1 MFSEIVVLSHKT
13 GFNSKTY
20 TYKNPSIPPII
31 GQLVKI
37 PFGQKTYFGIVISLT
52 KTSQRPKL
60 KTIEKIYGKTPLI
73 TPNQIIFF
81 QKIADHYRGNI
92 SDILKL
98 ALPPIPVRQLKLLD
112 QKITVNNPKQN
123 INLIIAPS
131 ENQFPNIISRLKPKS
146 KITIFNSHDTPT
158 QKLKNYFQILS
169 NNSDTII
176 TTRSGILLPFQNLE
190 TITIYDEEDISY
202 QEERTPYYNCI
213 KAAEIY
219 CQIFPKT
226 KLNLISHSP
235 SLTSFYY
242 RKSVLTIKP
251 IITPTNL
258 KIVKINPNEKYET
271 NSAFFTKI
279 AQESINDNL
288 NNNRSVLIFLNK
300 TSPKG
305 FLFCQS
311 CQYKKFVPTAT
322 EDCPNCH
329 SPRIRFFSPNLNS
342 LQLEISKKY
351 PKTKI
356 SIIDSKTKPDL
367 RSNIFLGTKSSL
379 YVNFPEKLGLIIVTN
394 TDDIFYPYNYNSE
407 ISGFQ
412 TLRKIICIPSSSYIL
427 QTKNPDNNLIDQTI
441 TPNSTSFLNEQ
452 LKLRRSFDLP
462 PFSHSLTISI
472 QGKNLKLLKNKS
484 QKIIKLIKNQKNN
497 FNFGEITASQNNS
510 NLFNIYI
517 PVFHKDIKTFDII
530 IPQLPSKTTIKIN
543 YLDSQ

>member
-20 TYKNPSIPPII
+20 TYKNPPQPPTI

-37 PFGQKTYFGIVISLT
+37 PFGQKTYFGIVTSLT
-52 KTSQRPKL
+52 KTSKRPKL

-92 SDILKL
+92 SDILKF

-112 QKITVNNPKQN
+112 QKIIDSPKQN
-123 INLIIAPS
+123 INLIITAS

-158 QKLKNYFQILS
+158 QKLKNYFQILH
-169 NNSDTII
+169 NNTDTII
-176 TTRSGILLPFQNLE
+176 TTRSGILLPFQSLE

-202 QEERTPYYNCI
+202 QEERAPYYNCV

-219 CQIFPKT
+219 CQLFPKT

-235 SLTSFYY
+235 SLTSFYS

-251 IITPTNL
+251 IVIPTNL
-258 KIVKINPNEKYET
+258 KIVKINPYEKYET
-271 NSAFFTKI
+271 DSAFFTKI

-288 NNNRSVLIFLNK
+288 GNNKSILIFLNK

-305 FLFCQS
+305 FLYCQS

-379 YVNFPEKLGLIIVTN
+379 YVNFPEKLGLIIVIN

-407 ISGFQ
+407 IAGFQ
-412 TLRKIICIPSSSYIL
+412 TLRKIISIPSQNYIL
-427 QTKNPDNNLIDQTI
+427 QAKNPDNYLIDQTI
-441 TPNSTSFLNEQ
+441 TPSPNAFLNRVQ
-452 LKLRRSFDLP
+452 L
-462 PFSHSLTISI
+462 
-472 QGKNLKLLKNKS
+472 
-484 QKIIKLIKNQKNN
+484 
-497 FNFGEITASQNNS
+497 A
-510 NLFNIYI
+510 
-517 PVFHKDIKTFDII
+517 
-530 IPQLPSKTTIKIN
+530 
-543 YLDSQ
+543 

>member
-20 TYKNPSIPPII
+20 TYKNPPQPPTI

-37 PFGQKTYFGIVISLT
+37 PFWQKTYFGIVTSIT
-52 KTSQRPKL
+52 KTSKRPKL

-92 SDILKL
+92 SDILKF

-112 QKITVNNPKQN
+112 QKIIDSPKQN
-123 INLIIAPS
+123 INLIITAS

-158 QKLKNYFQILS
+158 QKLKNYFQILH
-169 NNSDTII
+169 NNTDNII
-176 TTRSGILLPFQNLE
+176 TTRSGILLPFQSLE

-202 QEERTPYYNCI
+202 QEERAPYYNCV

-219 CQIFPKT
+219 CQLFPKT

-235 SLTSFYY
+235 SLTSFYS

-251 IITPTNL
+251 IVIPTNL
-258 KIVKINPNEKYET
+258 KIVKINPYEKYET
-271 NSAFFTKI
+271 DSAFFTKI

-288 NNNRSVLIFLNK
+288 GNNKSILIFLNK

-305 FLFCQS
+305 FLYCQS

-379 YVNFPEKLGLIIVTN
+379 YVNFPEKLGLIIVIN

-407 ISGFQ
+407 IAGFQ
-412 TLRKIICIPSSSYIL
+412 TLRKIISIPSQNYIL
-427 QTKNPDNNLIDQTI
+427 QAKNPDNYLIDQTI
-441 TPNSTSFLNEQ
+441 TPSPNAFLSKQ
-452 LKLRRSFDLP
+452 LKLRQAFDLP
-462 PFSHSLTISI
+462 PFSHSLTLSI

-484 QKIIKLIKNQKNN
+484 QKIIKLIKNQKTN
-497 FNFGEITASQNNS
+497 FNFGEITAFQNSS
-510 NLFNIYI
+510 NLFNIFI
-517 PVFHKDIKTFDII
+517 PVFHKDINAFDII
-530 IPQLPSKTTIKIN
+530 IPQLPSKTTVKIN
-543 YLDSQ
+543 YLDTQ

>member
-20 TYKNPSIPPII
+20 TYKNPPQPPTI

-37 PFGQKTYFGIVISLT
+37 PFGQKTYFGIVTSLT
-52 KTSQRPKL
+52 KTSKRPKL

-92 SDILKL
+92 SDILKF

-112 QKITVNNPKQN
+112 QKIIDSPKQN
-123 INLIIAPS
+123 INLIITAS

-158 QKLKNYFQILS
+158 QKLKNYFQILH
-169 NNSDTII
+169 NNTDTII
-176 TTRSGILLPFQNLE
+176 TTRSGILLPFQSLE

-202 QEERTPYYNCI
+202 QEERAPYYNCV
-213 KAAEIY
+213 KVAEIY
-219 CQIFPKT
+219 CQLFPKT

-235 SLTSFYY
+235 SLTSFYS

-251 IITPTNL
+251 IVIPTNL
-258 KIVKINPNEKYET
+258 KIVKINPYEKYET
-271 NSAFFTKI
+271 DSAFFTKI

-288 NNNRSVLIFLNK
+288 GNNKSILIFLNK

-305 FLFCQS
+305 FLYCQS

-379 YVNFPEKLGLIIVTN
+379 YVNFPEKLGLIIVIN
-394 TDDIFYPYNYNSE
+394 ADDIFYPYNYNSE
-407 ISGFQ
+407 IAGFQ
-412 TLRKIICIPSSSYIL
+412 TLRKIISIPSQNYIL
-427 QTKNPDNNLIDQTI
+427 QAKNPDNYLIDQTI
-441 TPNSTSFLNEQ
+441 TPSPNAFLSKQ
-452 LKLRRSFDLP
+452 LKLRQAFDLP
-462 PFSHSLTISI
+462 PFSHSLTLSI

-484 QKIIKLIKNQKNN
+484 QKIIKLIKNQKTN
-497 FNFGEITASQNNS
+497 FNFGEITAFQNSS
-510 NLFNIYI
+510 NLFNIFI
-517 PVFHKDIKTFDII
+517 PVFHKDINAFDII
-530 IPQLPSKTTIKIN
+530 IPQLPSKTTVKIN
-543 YLDSQ
+543 YLDTQ

>member
-1 MFSEIVVLSHKT
+1 MFSEIIVLSHKT

-20 TYKNPSIPPII
+20 TYKNPPQPPTI

-37 PFGQKTYFGIVISLT
+37 PFGQKTYFGIVTSLT
-52 KTSQRPKL
+52 KTSKRPKL

-92 SDILKL
+92 SDILKF

-112 QKITVNNPKQN
+112 QKIIDSPKQN
-123 INLIIAPS
+123 INLIITAS

-158 QKLKNYFQILS
+158 QKLKNYFQILH
-169 NNSDTII
+169 NNTDTII
-176 TTRSGILLPFQNLE
+176 TTRSGILLPFQSLE

-202 QEERTPYYNCI
+202 QEERAPYYNCV

-219 CQIFPKT
+219 CQLFPKT

-235 SLTSFYY
+235 SLTSFYS

-251 IITPTNL
+251 IVIPTNL
-258 KIVKINPNEKYET
+258 KIVKINPYEKYET
-271 NSAFFTKI
+271 DSAFFTKI

-288 NNNRSVLIFLNK
+288 GNNKSILIFLNK

-305 FLFCQS
+305 FLYCQS

-379 YVNFPEKLGLIIVTN
+379 YVNFPEKLGLIIVIN

-407 ISGFQ
+407 IAGFQ
-412 TLRKIICIPSSSYIL
+412 TLRKIISIPSQNYIL
-427 QTKNPDNNLIDQTI
+427 QAKNPDNYLIDQTI
-441 TPNSTSFLNEQ
+441 TPSPNAFLSKQ
-452 LKLRRSFDLP
+452 LKLRQAFDLP
-462 PFSHSLTISI
+462 PFSHSLTLSI

-484 QKIIKLIKNQKNN
+484 QKIIKLIKNQKTN
-497 FNFGEITASQNNS
+497 FNFGEITAFQNSS
-510 NLFNIYI
+510 NLFNIFI
-517 PVFHKDIKTFDII
+517 PVFHKDINAFDII
-530 IPQLPSKTTIKIN
+530 IPQLPSKTTVKIN
-543 YLDSQ
+543 YLDTQ

>member
-20 TYKNPSIPPII
+20 TYKNPPQPPTI

-37 PFGQKTYFGIVISLT
+37 PFGQKTYFGIVTSLT
-52 KTSQRPKL
+52 KTSKRPKL

-92 SDILKL
+92 SDILKF

-112 QKITVNNPKQN
+112 QKIIDSPKQN
-123 INLIIAPS
+123 INLIITAS

-158 QKLKNYFQILS
+158 QKLKNYFQILH
-169 NNSDTII
+169 NNADTII
-176 TTRSGILLPFQNLE
+176 TTRSGILLPFQSLE

-202 QEERTPYYNCI
+202 QEERTPYYNCV
-213 KAAEIY
+213 KVAEIY
-219 CQIFPKT
+219 CQLFPKT

-235 SLTSFYY
+235 SLTSFYS

-251 IITPTNL
+251 IVIPTNL
-258 KIVKINPNEKYET
+258 KIVKINPYEKYET
-271 NSAFFTKI
+271 DSAFFTKI

-288 NNNRSVLIFLNK
+288 GNNKSILIFLNK

-305 FLFCQS
+305 FLYCQS

-379 YVNFPEKLGLIIVTN
+379 YVNFPEKLGLIIVIN
-394 TDDIFYPYNYNSE
+394 ADDIFYPYNYNSE
-407 ISGFQ
+407 IAGFQ
-412 TLRKIICIPSSSYIL
+412 TLRKIISIPSQNYIL
-427 QTKNPDNNLIDQTI
+427 QAKNPDNYLIDQTI
-441 TPNSTSFLNEQ
+441 TPSPNAFLSKQ
-452 LKLRRSFDLP
+452 LKLRQAFDLP
-462 PFSHSLTISI
+462 PFSHSLTLSI

-484 QKIIKLIKNQKNN
+484 QKIIKLIKNQKTN
-497 FNFGEITASQNNS
+497 FNFGEITAFQNSS
-510 NLFNIYI
+510 NLFNIFI
-517 PVFHKDIKTFDII
+517 PVFHKDINAFDII
-530 IPQLPSKTTIKIN
+530 IPQLPSKTTVKIN
-543 YLDSQ
+543 YLDTQ

>member
-20 TYKNPSIPPII
+20 TYKNPPQPPTI

-37 PFGQKTYFGIVISLT
+37 PFGQKTYFGIVTSLT
-52 KTSQRPKL
+52 KTSKRPKL

-92 SDILKL
+92 SDILKF

-112 QKITVNNPKQN
+112 QKIIDSPKQN
-123 INLIIAPS
+123 INLIITAS

-158 QKLKNYFQILS
+158 QKLKNYFQILH
-169 NNSDTII
+169 NNTDTII
-176 TTRSGILLPFQNLE
+176 TTRSGILLPFQSLE

-202 QEERTPYYNCI
+202 QEERAPYYNCV
-213 KAAEIY
+213 KATEIY
-219 CQIFPKT
+219 CQLFPKT

-235 SLTSFYY
+235 SLTSFYS

-251 IITPTNL
+251 IVIPTNL
-258 KIVKINPNEKYET
+258 KIVKINPYEKYET
-271 NSAFFTKI
+271 DSAFFTKI

-288 NNNRSVLIFLNK
+288 GNNKSILIFLNK

-305 FLFCQS
+305 FLYCQS

-379 YVNFPEKLGLIIVTN
+379 YVNFPEKLGLIIVIN

-407 ISGFQ
+407 IAGFQ
-412 TLRKIICIPSSSYIL
+412 TLRKIISIPSQNYIL
-427 QTKNPDNNLIDQTI
+427 QAKNPDNYLIDQTI
-441 TPNSTSFLNEQ
+441 TPSPNAFLSKQ
-452 LKLRRSFDLP
+452 LKLRQAFDLP
-462 PFSHSLTISI
+462 PFSHSLTLSI

-484 QKIIKLIKNQKNN
+484 QKIIKIIKNQKTN
-497 FNFGEITASQNNS
+497 FNFGEITAFQNSS
-510 NLFNIYI
+510 NLFNIFI
-517 PVFHKDIKTFDII
+517 PVFHKDINAFDII
-530 IPQLPSKTTIKIN
+530 IPQLPSKTTVKIN
-543 YLDSQ
+543 YLDTQ

>member
-20 TYKNPSIPPII
+20 TYKNPPQPPTI

-37 PFGQKTYFGIVISLT
+37 PFGQKTYFGIVTSLT
-52 KTSQRPKL
+52 KTSKRPKL

-92 SDILKL
+92 SDILKF

-112 QKITVNNPKQN
+112 QKIIDSPKQN
-123 INLIIAPS
+123 INLIITAS

-158 QKLKNYFQILS
+158 QKLKNYFQILH
-169 NNSDTII
+169 NNTDTII
-176 TTRSGILLPFQNLE
+176 TTRSGILLPFQSLE

-202 QEERTPYYNCI
+202 QEERAPYYNCV

-219 CQIFPKT
+219 CQLFPKT

-235 SLTSFYY
+235 SLTSFYS

-251 IITPTNL
+251 IVIPTNL
-258 KIVKINPNEKYET
+258 KIVKINPYEKYET
-271 NSAFFTKI
+271 DSAFFTKI

-288 NNNRSVLIFLNK
+288 GNNKSILIFLNK

-305 FLFCQS
+305 FLYCQS

-379 YVNFPEKLGLIIVTN
+379 YVNFPEKLGLIIVIN

-412 TLRKIICIPSSSYIL
+412 TLRKIISIPSQNYIL
-427 QTKNPDNNLIDQTI
+427 QAKNPDNYLIDQTI
-441 TPNSTSFLNEQ
+441 TPSPNAFLSKQ
-452 LKLRRSFDLP
+452 LKLRQAFDLP
-462 PFSHSLTISI
+462 PFSHSLTLSI

-484 QKIIKLIKNQKNN
+484 QKIIKLIKNQKTN
-497 FNFGEITASQNNS
+497 FNFGEITAFQNSS
-510 NLFNIYI
+510 NLFNIFI
-517 PVFHKDIKTFDII
+517 PVFHKDINAFDII
-530 IPQLPSKTTIKIN
+530 IPQLPSKTTVKIN
-543 YLDSQ
+543 YLDTQ

>member
-1 MFSEIVVLSHKT
+1 MFSEIIVLSHKT

-20 TYKNPSIPPII
+20 TYKNPSQSPKV

-37 PFGQKTYFGIVISLT
+37 PFGQKTYFGIVIALT
-52 KTSQRPKL
+52 KTSTRPKL
-60 KTIEKIYGKTPLI
+60 KTIEKIYGKTPII

-112 QKITVNNPKQN
+112 QKTINNSKQN
-123 INLIIAPS
+123 INLIITPS

-158 QKLKNYFQILS
+158 QKLKNYFQILH
-169 NNSDTII
+169 NNTDTII

-202 QEERTPYYNCI
+202 QEERTPYYNCV

-226 KLNLISHSP
+226 KLNLISQSP
-235 SLTSFYY
+235 SLTSFYN
-242 RKSVLTIKP
+242 RKSVLTVKP
-251 IITPTNL
+251 IVIPTNL
-258 KIVKINPNEKYET
+258 KIVKINPYEKYET

-279 AQESINDNL
+279 AQESIDNNL
-288 NNNRSVLIFLNK
+288 NNNRSILIFLNK

-305 FLFCQS
+305 FLYCQS
-311 CQYKKFVPTAT
+311 CQYKKFVPTTT

-342 LQLEISKKY
+342 LQLEISKNY

-367 RSNIFLGTKSSL
+367 SSNIFLGTKSSL

-394 TDDIFYPYNYNSE
+394 SDDIFYPYNYNSE

-412 TLRKIICIPSSSYIL
+412 TLRKIISIPSQSYIL
-427 QTKNPDNNLIDQTI
+427 QAKNPDNHLIDQTI
-441 TPNSTSFLNEQ
+441 TPNSTAFLSKQ
-452 LKLRRSFDLP
+452 LKLRQSFDLP
-462 PFSHSLTISI
+462 PFSHSLTLSI

-484 QKIIKLIKNQKNN
+484 QKIIKLIRSQKIN
-497 FNFGEITASQNNS
+497 FTFGEITAFQKKSKI
-510 NLFNIYI
+510 FNIHI
-517 PVFHKDIKTFDII
+517 PVFHKDINAFDII

>member
-20 TYKNPSIPPII
+20 TYKNPPQPPTI

-37 PFGQKTYFGIVISLT
+37 PFGQKTYFGIVTSLT
-52 KTSQRPKL
+52 KTSKRPKL

-92 SDILKL
+92 SDILKF

-112 QKITVNNPKQN
+112 QKIIDSPKQN
-123 INLIIAPS
+123 INLIITAS

-158 QKLKNYFQILS
+158 QKLKNYFQILH
-169 NNSDTII
+169 NNTDTII
-176 TTRSGILLPFQNLE
+176 TTRSGILLPFQSLE

-202 QEERTPYYNCI
+202 QEERAPYYNCV

-219 CQIFPKT
+219 CQLFPKT

-235 SLTSFYY
+235 SLTSFYS

-251 IITPTNL
+251 IVIPTNL
-258 KIVKINPNEKYET
+258 KIVKINPYEKYET
-271 NSAFFTKI
+271 DSAFFTKI

-288 NNNRSVLIFLNK
+288 GNNKSILIFLNK

-305 FLFCQS
+305 FLYCQS

-379 YVNFPEKLGLIIVTN
+379 YVNFPEKLGLIIVIN

-407 ISGFQ
+407 IAGFQ
-412 TLRKIICIPSSSYIL
+412 TLRKIISIPSQNYIL
-427 QTKNPDNNLIDQTI
+427 QAKNPDNYLIDQTI
-441 TPNSTSFLNEQ
+441 TPSPNAFLSKQ
-452 LKLRRSFDLP
+452 LKLRQAFDLP
-462 PFSHSLTISI
+462 PFSHSLTLSI

-484 QKIIKLIKNQKNN
+484 QKIIKLIKNQKTN
-497 FNFGEITASQNNS
+497 FNFGEITAFQNSS
-510 NLFNIYI
+510 NLFNIFI
-517 PVFHKDIKTFDII
+517 PVFHKDINAFDII
-530 IPQLPSKTTIKIN
+530 IPQLPSKTTVKIN
-543 YLDSQ
+543 YLDTQ